1 MDNNQEITL
10 KSLIAE
16 LRAVLD
22 PVLGSRESS
31 ATVDFIFECLKG
43 WNKTDLILHSDHTV
57 SDYLTGKARKAAA
70 RVAAGEPVQYVF
82 SRARFY
88 GMDFKVTPDVLIP
101 RPETAMLVDEI
112 VDENS
117 SRQDLRVLDLGTGS
131 GCIAIALSRNLPFS
145 QVTAVDFS
153 TGALAVARDNATALH
168 ARVKFV
174 QADMLCDSFH
184 SPWDIIVS
192 NPPYVLESEKASMEA
207 NVLDYEPHSALFVP
221 DSDPLRFYRA
231 IARIAASGLAPGGRL
246 YLEINP
252 LCADTLAAIL
262 KSEGLTDI
270 RISKDLDNRRR
281 FISASL

>member
-10 KSLIAE
+10 KTLIAE

-22 PVLGSRESS
+22 PVLGGRESS
-31 ATVDFIFECLKG
+31 ATIDFIFECLKG
-43 WNKTDLILHSDHTV
+43 WNKTDLILRSDHNV
-57 SDYLTGKARKAAA
+57 SNYIADKARAATA

-101 RPETAMLVDEI
+101 RPETAILVDEI

-153 TGALAVARDNATALH
+153 PGALTVARDNAAALH
-168 ARVKFV
+168 ARVNFV
-174 QADMLCDSFH
+174 RADMLSDRFH
-184 SPWDIIVS
+184 NRWDIIVS

-221 DSDPLRFYRA
+221 DSDPLRYYRA
-231 IARIAASGLAPGGRL
+231 IARIAASELEPEGKL

-252 LCADTLAAIL
+252 LCADSLAAML
-262 KSEGLTDI
+262 KSEGFSDV

-281 FISASL
+281 FIRASL

>member
-10 KSLIAE
+10 KSLIAG

-22 PVLGSRESS
+22 PVLGGRESS

-43 WNKTDLILHSDHTV
+43 WNKTDLILRSDHTV
-57 SDYLTGKARKAAA
+57 SDYLADKARTAAA

-101 RPETAMLVDEI
+101 RPETAILIDEI

-153 TGALAVARDNATALH
+153 PGALTVAHDNAATLH

-174 QADMLCDSFH
+174 RADMLNDRFD
-184 SPWDIIVS
+184 SPWNIIVS

-221 DSDPLRFYRA
+221 DSDPLRYYRA
-231 IARIAASGLAPGGRL
+231 IARIAASGLAPEGRL

-252 LCADTLAAIL
+252 LCADSLDATL
-262 KSEGLTDI
+262 KSEGFTDI
-270 RISKDLDNRRR
+270 RFSKDLDNRRR
-281 FISASL
+281 FIRASL

>member
-10 KSLIAE
+10 KSLITG

-43 WNKTDLILHSDHTV
+43 WNKTDLILRSDHTV
-57 SDYLTGKARKAAA
+57 SDYLADKARKAAT

-82 SRARFY
+82 SRAEFY

-101 RPETAMLVDEI
+101 RPGTAMLVDEI

-153 TGALAVARDNATALH
+153 PGALTVARDNAAALH
-168 ARVKFV
+168 ARIRLV
-174 QADMLCDSFH
+174 QADMLSERFPG
-184 SPWDIIVS
+184 PWDIIVS

-221 DSDPLRFYRA
+221 DSDPLRYYRA
-231 IARIAASGLAPGGRL
+231 IARTAASGLAPGGRL

-252 LCADTLAAIL
+252 LCADALAAML
-262 KSEGLTDI
+262 KSDGFSDI
-270 RISKDLDNRRR
+270 RISKDLENRRR
-281 FISASL
+281 FIRASL